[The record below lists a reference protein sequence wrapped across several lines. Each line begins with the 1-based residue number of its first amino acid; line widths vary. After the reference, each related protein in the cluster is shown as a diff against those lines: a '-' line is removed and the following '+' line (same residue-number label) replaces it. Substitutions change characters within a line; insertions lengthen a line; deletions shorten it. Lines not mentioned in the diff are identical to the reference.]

1 MNFNFS
7 DYIKKTNYT
16 FKHSITYLDNEIK
29 EHGQFG
35 QKTARRFKD
44 MSTDAFTDNFLAD
57 NELRTYF
64 IDYTFHTI
72 KFNLL
77 YNYDSNLNFNASG
90 INNERCINQNIMNL
104 HYNNDKIIPLIK
116 DEKIYILF
124 KGGNVMSMFYKDIME
139 NILNNL
145 NPALTIDDVIND
157 HGNVNRI
164 QNPDGTTMSIKDFF
178 EKNIKKNFKVSDV
191 DYSIYIDT
199 DNYDRFIFLH
209 ELVIKNA
216 ARTIDEIKNFFNI
229 YYDAIVNGNIDNT
242 LIDLYNFGT
251 FDSDDDPTI
260 GLVTDLKDL
269 INSLKISH
277 DDINA
282 IDLFIEDSLTILNK
296 YKPLNYNFLRN
307 TVNIELCE
315 TLLEHIFYIKYY
327 KELYKLNIPM
337 NDLLTM
343 NTILLNRVKI
353 LLTNKKAKLIQNEF
367 YTNTKF
373 NDLIAQ
379 IVRSYQNKEI
389 MTEPRYELVK
399 ENFKQTPVEYKV
411 DEANYLNNPNTPV
424 NQYILPTGKI
434 NIIGRHDAISSAKND
449 MIKQEKIKIIPNLN
463 PTKNI
468 HYSTFNNVIRKQR
481 NVNSSISDFDLMRIK
496 FNINLEN
503 YMKKD
508 NIMLPVYKIP
518 SEFIDLSIPNYF
530 DSGRT
535 KLTSEIKHTGSI
547 YTYKINLN
555 GKKFYIDSYNTLQLL
570 EDIIYVLY
578 SQNSYI
584 PWIDVKYEKRIERF
598 IILLIM
604 SMLDLKTDGNY
615 ELKNTLNSRFK
626 ELLEITDSVY
636 EYIINK
642 TPNYPYTAF
651 KNYLSYEND
660 DIPLLIPTDG
670 DLDNY
675 ITYKIE
681 NFLDKNKNATIY
693 SLFRTKEKYNLYK
706 NILDNMIFW
715 SRIYNLN
722 DDKILN
728 IINKY
733 RSDYLWEEY
742 DKTDQI
748 NGVNILTYNKN
759 KFKKL
764 LETLITSG
772 YITYYVVNKLIPLSV
787 GGKKYKLRNF

>member
-1 MNFNFS
+1 
-7 DYIKKTNYT
+7 
-16 FKHSITYLDNEIK
+16 
-29 EHGQFG
+29 
-35 QKTARRFKD
+35 
-44 MSTDAFTDNFLAD
+44 
-57 NELRTYF
+57 
-64 IDYTFHTI
+64 
-72 KFNLL
+72 
-77 YNYDSNLNFNASG
+77 
-90 INNERCINQNIMNL
+90 
-104 HYNNDKIIPLIK
+104 
-116 DEKIYILF
+116 
-124 KGGNVMSMFYKDIME
+124 
-139 NILNNL
+139 
-145 NPALTIDDVIND
+145 
-157 HGNVNRI
+157 
-164 QNPDGTTMSIKDFF
+164 
-178 EKNIKKNFKVSDV
+178 
-191 DYSIYIDT
+191 
-199 DNYDRFIFLH
+199 
-209 ELVIKNA
+209 
-216 ARTIDEIKNFFNI
+216 
-229 YYDAIVNGNIDNT
+229 
-242 LIDLYNFGT
+242 
-251 FDSDDDPTI
+251 
-260 GLVTDLKDL
+260 
-269 INSLKISH
+269 
-277 DDINA
+277 
-282 IDLFIEDSLTILNK
+282 
-296 YKPLNYNFLRN
+296 
-307 TVNIELCE
+307 
-315 TLLEHIFYIKYY
+315 
-327 KELYKLNIPM
+327 
-337 NDLLTM
+337 
-343 NTILLNRVKI
+343 
-353 LLTNKKAKLIQNEF
+353 
-367 YTNTKF
+367 
-373 NDLIAQ
+373 
-379 IVRSYQNKEI
+379 
-389 MTEPRYELVK
+389 
-399 ENFKQTPVEYKV
+399 
-411 DEANYLNNPNTPV
+411 
-424 NQYILPTGKI
+424 
-434 NIIGRHDAISSAKND
+434 
-449 MIKQEKIKIIPNLN
+449 
-463 PTKNI
+463 
-468 HYSTFNNVIRKQR
+468 
-481 NVNSSISDFDLMRIK
+481 MRIK

-547 YTYKINLN
+547 YTYKIDLN
-555 GKKFYIDSYNTLQLL
+555 GKKFYIDSYNTSQLL

-604 SMLDLKTDGNY
+604 SMLDLKADGNY

-660 DIPLLIPTDG
+660 NIPLLIPTDG

-693 SLFRTKEKYNLYK
+693 GLFRTKEKYNLYK

-722 DDKILN
+722 DDALLN

-733 RSDYLWEEY
+733 CSDYLWEEY